1 MAKLRTLPEKLAAK
15 FNPFEKIEKRWQRD
29 TGYNEE
35 KGADTPGRR
44 GAMGDAKRENRLLFC
59 ALALFFFV
67 FLESTLFLQANLAQ
81 PEGHGPFLSQLP
93 IQGAS
98 ALGLLAFPL
107 KNRLVSEKGRP
118 VFMGAV
124 TVLGVACLVGVAF
137 ASSPLTIACT
147 GAVGFFLIGLAGATA
162 YWATCARSRS
172 IARFATLI
180 GGSHALGV
188 LAQIPLLE
196 FTSNHL
202 IEAAV
207 LSAGIIALGAINA
220 HIWPPR
226 SALADFSAQREQ
238 RGGNHL
244 ECSELAG
251 WRLDHMTPRTAVIVI
266 FALVLLFSVLF
277 NTLYTFIDIDS
288 PWTSQYTNVTP
299 RILMA
304 IGGFA
309 GGVLFDMHRARYL
322 GIVMF
327 WMMLLSVGAMLGVEA
342 GGPYVIGEVVYFL
355 GTGVFMTFYTTVFIW
370 IAQFLRAPDLW
381 CSMGRALNNVTAIA
395 IGAPALLVIDL
406 TSPVAVVV
414 LLIPLIIGINALLF
428 VAGMLDLHPRPRGDE
443 AAGCVGQQAGV
454 PGSAGNFTP
463 GQAEVSEHAPAA
475 DNATPDP
482 DGSNAS
488 AQRAANG
495 LPETTE
501 RPAPGTA
508 PSADD
513 AAIDPETHLADFAGR
528 FSLTPRETEVL
539 AAVTADERPLK
550 RVAADMGI
558 SLRVLQRHLT
568 SLYQKTGTQSRVGL
582 TKLFWEQPPPPR
594 PARNIARRRRVPRRL
609 RYQPANPAKPFTRF
623 PIVSCPLRPIRPVT
637 QKPRRNQG
645 CDGVLDLRRRRVAW
659 PSL

>member
-1 MAKLRTLPEKLAAK
+1 
-15 FNPFEKIEKRWQRD
+15 
-29 TGYNEE
+29 
-35 KGADTPGRR
+35 
-44 GAMGDAKRENRLLFC
+44 MGNAKRENSLLFC

-67 FLESTLFLQANLAQ
+67 FLESTLFFQTNLAQ
-81 PEGHGPFLSQLP
+81 HGGHAPFLLQLP

-98 ALGLLAFPL
+98 TLGLLAFPL
-107 KNRLVSEKGRP
+107 KNRLVGEKGRP

-137 ASSPLTIACT
+137 ASSPLVIACT
-147 GAVGFFLIGLAGATA
+147 GAGGFFLIGLAGATA
-162 YWATCARSRS
+162 YWATCVRSRN

-188 LAQIPLLE
+188 LAQIPLFK

-202 IEAAV
+202 IEAVV

-220 HIWPPR
+220 RIWPPR

-244 ECSELAG
+244 VSSKFAG
-251 WRLDHMTPRTAVIVI
+251 WRLDHMTPRTAVIAI

-277 NTLYTFIDIDS
+277 NTLYTFIDIGS

-304 IGGFA
+304 VGGFA
-309 GGVLFDMHRARYL
+309 GGVLFDLHRARYL

-355 GTGVFMTFYTTVFIW
+355 GSGVFMTFYTTMFIW
-370 IAQFLRAPDLW
+370 IAQLLRAPDLW

-406 TSPVAVVV
+406 TSPVAVIA
-414 LLIPLIIGINALLF
+414 LMIPLIIGINALLF
-428 VAGMLDLHPRPRGDE
+428 AAGMLDLHPRPRGDE
-443 AAGCVGQQAGV
+443 AAERTGQQGGAI
-454 PGSAGNFTP
+454 GSAGNITP
-463 GQAEVSEHAPAA
+463 GQAAVGECTPAA
-475 DNATPDP
+475 GNATPGP
-482 DGSNAS
+482 DGSDVS
-488 AQRAANG
+488 AQRAADG
-495 LPETTE
+495 MPEAAEGPT
-501 RPAPGTA
+501 PGTA

-513 AAIDPETHLADFAGR
+513 AAIDPKAHLADFAGR
-528 FSLTPRETEVL
+528 FSLTPREIEVL
-539 AAVTADERPLK
+539 ATVTADERPLK
-550 RVAADMGI
+550 HVAADMGI

-637 QKPRRNQG
+637 RKTPPQPR
-645 CDGVLDLRRRRVAW
+645 LRRSFESQKAQGRAAFPLAEHQLTRRCA
-659 PSL
+659 

>member
-1 MAKLRTLPEKLAAK
+1 
-15 FNPFEKIEKRWQRD
+15 
-29 TGYNEE
+29 
-35 KGADTPGRR
+35 
-44 GAMGDAKRENRLLFC
+44 MGDAKRENRLLFC

-67 FLESTLFLQANLAQ
+67 FLESTLFFQANLAQ
-81 PEGHGPFLSQLP
+81 HGGHGPFLSQLP

-98 ALGLLAFPL
+98 TLGLLAFPL
-107 KNRLVSEKGRP
+107 KNRLVGEKGRP

-137 ASSPLTIACT
+137 ASSPLAIACT
-147 GAVGFFLIGLAGATA
+147 GAGGFFLIGLAGATA

-220 HIWPPR
+220 RIWPPR
-226 SALADFSAQREQ
+226 CALADFSAQREQ

-414 LLIPLIIGINALLF
+414 LLIPLIIGSTRCSSSPACWTCIHARGATKPQGALGSKPACLAPQAISRL
-428 VAGMLDLHPRPRGDE
+428 VKRRSANTRLLPTTPRPTPM
-443 AAGCVGQQAGV
+443 AATHLLKEQLT
-454 PGSAGNFTP
+454 GSRRPRNAR
-463 GQAEVSEHAPAA
+463 HPAA
-475 DNATPDP
+475 
-482 DGSNAS
+482 
-488 AQRAANG
+488 
-495 LPETTE
+495 
-501 RPAPGTA
+501 
-508 PSADD
+508 
-513 AAIDPETHLADFAGR
+513 F
-528 FSLTPRETEVL
+528 
-539 AAVTADERPLK
+539 
-550 RVAADMGI
+550 
-558 SLRVLQRHLT
+558 
-568 SLYQKTGTQSRVGL
+568 
-582 TKLFWEQPPPPR
+582 
-594 PARNIARRRRVPRRL
+594 RRRRRHRPPKPTLRISPAASRSRRARPRYLPPSPPTSARSS
-609 RYQPANPAKPFTRF
+609 
-623 PIVSCPLRPIRPVT
+623 VW
-637 QKPRRNQG
+637 PRTWASPCACSSG
-645 CDGVLDLRRRRVAW
+645 T
-659 PSL
+659 

>member
-1 MAKLRTLPEKLAAK
+1 
-15 FNPFEKIEKRWQRD
+15 
-29 TGYNEE
+29 
-35 KGADTPGRR
+35 
-44 GAMGDAKRENRLLFC
+44 MGNAKRENSLLFC

-67 FLESTLFLQANLAQ
+67 FLESTLFFQTNLAQ
-81 PEGHGPFLSQLP
+81 HGGHGLFLSQLP

-98 ALGLLAFPL
+98 TLGLLAFPL
-107 KNRLVSEKGRP
+107 KNRLVGEKGRP

-137 ASSPLTIACT
+137 ASSPLVIACT
-147 GAVGFFLIGLAGATA
+147 GAGGFFLIGLAGATA
-162 YWATCARSRS
+162 YWATCVRSRN

-188 LAQIPLLE
+188 LAQIPLFK

-220 HIWPPR
+220 RIWPPR
-226 SALADFSAQREQ
+226 SALADFSTQREQ

-244 ECSELAG
+244 ESSKFAG
-251 WRLDHMTPRTAVIVI
+251 WRLDHMTPRAAVIVI

-277 NTLYTFIDIDS
+277 NTLYTFIDIGS

-304 IGGFA
+304 VGGFA
-309 GGVLFDMHRARYL
+309 GGVLFDLHRARYL

-355 GTGVFMTFYTTVFIW
+355 GSGAFMTFYTTMFIW
-370 IAQFLRAPDLW
+370 IAQLLRAPDLW

-406 TSPVAVVV
+406 TSPVAVIA

-428 VAGMLDLHPRPRGDE
+428 AAGMLDLHPRPRGDE
-443 AAGCVGQQAGV
+443 VAGYAAQQAGV
-454 PGSAGNFTP
+454 PSSADNITP
-463 GQAEVSEHAPAA
+463 GQAAVGEHTPAVG
-475 DNATPDP
+475 NATPGP
-482 DGSNAS
+482 GSS
-488 AQRAANG
+488 DISTQRAADG
-495 LPETTE
+495 MPEAAEGPT
-501 RPAPGTA
+501 PGTA

-513 AAIDPETHLADFAGR
+513 AAIDPEAHLADFAGR
-528 FSLTPRETEVL
+528 FSLTPREIEVL
-539 AAVTADERPLK
+539 ATVTADERPLK
-550 RVAADMGI
+550 HVAADMGI

-582 TKLFWEQPPPPR
+582 TKLFWEQPPPATPR
-594 PARNIARRRRVPRRL
+594 AQYRMP
-609 RYQPANPAKPFTRF
+609 
-623 PIVSCPLRPIRPVT
+623 
-637 QKPRRNQG
+637 
-645 CDGVLDLRRRRVAW
+645 
-659 PSL
+659 

>member
-1 MAKLRTLPEKLAAK
+1 
-15 FNPFEKIEKRWQRD
+15 
-29 TGYNEE
+29 
-35 KGADTPGRR
+35 
-44 GAMGDAKRENRLLFC
+44 MGNAKRENSLLFC

-67 FLESTLFLQANLAQ
+67 FLESTLFFQTNLTQ
-81 PEGHGPFLSQLP
+81 HGGHGPFLSQLP

-98 ALGLLAFPL
+98 TLGLLAFPL
-107 KNRLVSEKGRP
+107 KNRLVGEKGRP

-137 ASSPLTIACT
+137 ASSPLVIACT
-147 GAVGFFLIGLAGATA
+147 GAGGFFLIGLAGATA
-162 YWATCARSRS
+162 YWATCVRSRN

-180 GGSHALGV
+180 GGSHALSV
-188 LAQIPLLE
+188 LAQIPLFK

-220 HIWPPR
+220 RIWPPR
-226 SALADFSAQREQ
+226 SALADFSTQREQ

-244 ECSELAG
+244 ESSELAG
-251 WRLDHMTPRTAVIVI
+251 WRLDHMTPRAAVIVI

-277 NTLYTFIDIDS
+277 NTLYTFIDIGS

-304 IGGFA
+304 VGGFA
-309 GGVLFDMHRARYL
+309 GGVLFDLHRARYL

-355 GTGVFMTFYTTVFIW
+355 GSGVFMTFYTTMFIW
-370 IAQFLRAPDLW
+370 IAQLLRAPDLW

-406 TSPVAVVV
+406 TSPVAVIA

-428 VAGMLDLHPRPRGDE
+428 AAGMLDLHPRPRGDE
-443 AAGCVGQQAGV
+443 VAGYAAQQAGV
-454 PGSAGNFTP
+454 PSSADNITP
-463 GQAEVSEHAPAA
+463 GQAAVGEHTPAVG
-475 DNATPDP
+475 NATPGPSSSDI
-482 DGSNAS
+482 ST
-488 AQRAANG
+488 QRAADG
-495 LPETTE
+495 MPEAAEGPT
-501 RPAPGTA
+501 PGAA

-513 AAIDPETHLADFAGR
+513 AAIDPEVHLADFAGR
-528 FSLTPRETEVL
+528 FSLTPREIEVL
-539 AAVTADERPLK
+539 ATVTADERPLK
-550 RVAADMGI
+550 HVAADMGI

-594 PARNIARRRRVPRRL
+594 PARNIACRRRVPRRL

-623 PIVSCPLRPIRPVT
+623 PIVSCPPSPHT
-637 QKPRRNQG
+637 PRNAKTPPQPR
-645 CDGVLDLRRRRVAW
+645 LRRGFGSQKAQGRAAFPLAEHQLTRRCA
-659 PSL
+659 